1 MGSYISYHYLTW
13 GRGSVL
19 FAIMSLTVEQ
29 KTNQQGFPKP
39 GELIEM
45 TGTHALE
52 ASDRAILNLLYQH
65 AHDSGKLLD
74 PHAEWEVPLSVIRQ
88 SYSKHESSDRLRDSL
103 NRLMSVK
110 VNVAYVAEAENGE
123 PGPEK
128 RVVITGLFDFFDVSA
143 KELATR
149 ATLRYGLPR
158 KLAPVLETSGRWG
171 RIKAEIVCSMTSKY
185 AIALYELLQLRA
197 NMDRSIETFP
207 IERFREM
214 MGVPPETYARG
225 DNFQRKVLDP
235 AILEVNGLSDM
246 GVQVELGRLHSRAPI
261 DSVTIAWWRKS
272 GDEFRSSIQERNRSK
287 VGRMARLRGEVEKIE
302 ALQGL
307 PSPSLQE
314 KIQATVDAMR
324 EAGSPESDIEAFIKE
339 QAA

>member
-1 MGSYISYHYLTW
+1 MGRCDRVAKRGFLPNGRGTVADASESDICRCVSYQVGSHVSYHYLTC
-13 GRGSVL
+13 GRGSVF
-19 FAIMSLTVEQ
+19 FAVMSPTVEQ
-29 KTNQQGFPKP
+29 KTNYQGFPKP

-74 PHAEWEVPLSVIRQ
+74 PNAEWEVPLSVIRQ

-171 RIKAEIVCSMTSKY
+171 RIKAEIVCSMT
-185 AIALYELLQLRA
+185 E
-197 NMDRSIETFP
+197 
-207 IERFREM
+207 
-214 MGVPPETYARG
+214 
-225 DNFQRKVLDP
+225 
-235 AILEVNGLSDM
+235 
-246 GVQVELGRLHSRAPI
+246 QVRDCPL
-261 DSVTIAWWRKS
+261 
-272 GDEFRSSIQERNRSK
+272 
-287 VGRMARLRGEVEKIE
+287 
-302 ALQGL
+302 
-307 PSPSLQE
+307 
-314 KIQATVDAMR
+314 
-324 EAGSPESDIEAFIKE
+324 
-339 QAA
+339 